1 MPIEREERSWLD
13 EFWALWQPDRLA
25 NLENSEPRDL
35 WAYEE
40 KPKKTTYTILETH
53 YCHLTPYVYH
63 PTPPQL
69 DEN

>member
-1 MPIEREERSWLD
+1 MSFGSIERSWFD
-13 EFWALWQPDRLA
+13 EFWGLWHLDRQS
-25 NLENSEPRDL
+25 NLEDSELRDL

-40 KPKKTTYTILETH
+40 KPKEETYTILKTH

-63 PTPPQL
+63 STPPQF